1 MQNNILKK
9 RWIYVING
17 FIVLLFMGCSYAWSI
32 FVVPLELSFGWARSE
47 TSLAFTLNI
56 VFFSVGSILAGI
68 LSNKL
73 TFSTLLKISALMIGL
88 GFFASSFVTQI
99 WQIYITYSFLC
110 GAGIGLGYNC
120 VISSAPL
127 WFPEKTGMTTGIL
140 LMGYALSTAI
150 LGPFINTMIVSLG
163 ISQTFRVLAAVCMI
177 GLILGSLQL
186 KIPSIEHIRALPKV
200 DRNKDKKS
208 INIITSEMIKKPI
221 FWIYFLLSGCAA
233 GIGLAI
239 VNHASPL
246 LIEDLFLSAS
256 LASFVI
262 SAISISNGLG
272 RFIWGILYD
281 KLGLK
286 IILLCINCFMF
297 VSLLVMIF
305 ALQIKSSFLFIL
317 AACCLMFTFGGNA
330 TTIPTIIRELFGHR
344 TFSLNYSVL
353 CINSLI
359 SSLLPTLVGILQPIS
374 HSYTLSFYVILF
386 IAIFDLIL
394 TFILIKLYKK
404 DYTF

>member
-1 MQNNILKK
+1 MQDDILKK

-17 FIVLLFMGCSYAWSI
+17 FVALLFMGCSYAWSI
-32 FVVPLELSFGWARSE
+32 FVVPLEISFGWARSE

-88 GFFASSFVTQI
+88 GFFTSSFVNQI

-150 LGPFINTMIVSLG
+150 LGPFINMMITDLG
-163 ISQTFRVLAAVCMI
+163 ISQTFRILAAVCMI

-186 KIPSIEHIRALPKV
+186 KIPSIEHIRSLPKV

-221 FWIYFLLSGCAA
+221 FWIYFLLSGFAA

-246 LIEDLFLSAS
+246 LIEDLFLTAS

-286 IILLCINCFMF
+286 IILLCINSFMF
-297 VSLLVMIF
+297 ISLGIMILSIHIQSSLL
-305 ALQIKSSFLFIL
+305 FII

-330 TTIPTIIRELFGHR
+330 ATIPTIMRELFGHR

-353 CINSLI
+353 CINALL
-359 SSLLPTLVGILQPIS
+359 SSLLPTLVGTLQTIS
-374 HSYTLSFYVILF
+374 HNYTLSLYVILF
-386 IAIFDLIL
+386 IALIDLIL
-394 TFILIKLYKK
+394 TFILLKLYKK
-404 DYTF
+404 DYTV